1 VVVAAARQEV
11 ATTSSEVKSVKV
23 VAVIQPAEAET
34 GNIAG
39 VSTGGAIVAIRRN
52 GMALALATRK
62 FTGATATMALAGSA
76 E

>member
-11 ATTSSEVKSVKV
+11 ATTSSEVNSVKV

-39 VSTGGAIVAIRRN
+39 VSTGGVIVAIRRN
-52 GMALALATRK
+52 GMVPA
-62 FTGATATMALAGSA
+62 
-76 E
+76 